1 MIKFKNNNDKTLFCC
16 LHPVLIMIFSDLYWY
31 AKVNHNVE
39 LVVTQTISTPEI
51 DKRLNRVS
59 KSHLEKRA
67 IDIRTKDLD
76 KKVIDDLLYYINNKC
91 AYKDYG
97 YMSKSGVKRLAYYHI
112 GTEEHLHLAIHKKFA
127 LK

>member
-1 MIKFKNNNDKTLFCC
+1 
-16 LHPVLIMIFSDLYWY
+16 MIFSDLYWY

-39 LVVTQTISTPEI
+39 LVITQTISTPEI

-67 IDIRTKDLD
+67 IDIRTKNLD
-76 KKVIDDLLYYINNKC
+76 KKVIDDLLYYINNKS
-91 AYKDYG
+91 AYKDYR

>member
-1 MIKFKNNNDKTLFCC
+1 MIKFKKDKDKTLFCC

-31 AKVNHNVE
+31 ARANHNVE
-39 LVVTQTISTPEI
+39 LVITQTISTKEI
-51 DKRLNRVS
+51 DKSLNRVS

-67 IDIRTKDLD
+67 IDIRTKNLD
-76 KKVIDDLLYYINNKC
+76 KKIIDDLLYYINNKW
-91 AYKDYG
+91 AYKDYR
-97 YMSKSGVKRLAYYHI
+97 YMSKSGVKRLAYFHV